1 MSPLV
6 SILLPYAFDLIR
18 SYIKSTDSSKDD
30 KVLDMV
36 QEGCKYLA
44 PKSNN
49 TLDQFDANAISAHE
63 MIKGE

>member
-1 MSPLV
+1 MSSLV
-6 SILLPYAFDLIR
+6 TILLPYAVDLIR

-30 KVLDMV
+30 KVLAVV

-49 TLDQFDANAISAHE
+49 TLDEFDANAISVHS